1 MTGGGGGEKGLQLI
15 RKGTS
20 EISKSKFGFVS
31 ILSPPNS
38 VCFGKKRVNNLLKI
52 PGLKQ
57 AWKNSL
63 LTDSNSLNRTPFP
76 STFQQQI

>member
-1 MTGGGGGEKGLQLI
+1 MI

-63 LTDSNSLNRTPFP
+63 LTDSN
-76 STFQQQI
+76 